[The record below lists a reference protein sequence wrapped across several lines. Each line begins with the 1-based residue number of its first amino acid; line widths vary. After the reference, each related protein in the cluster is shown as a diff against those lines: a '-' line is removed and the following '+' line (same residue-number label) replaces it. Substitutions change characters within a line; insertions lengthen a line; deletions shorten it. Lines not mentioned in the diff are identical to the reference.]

1 MNKDQDVSR
10 KNEYSKDV
18 HLSRRKFLLGGGGV
32 LLGGALA
39 GSIGG
44 SIIKPATA
52 HAAMPG
58 YFPRPTNLLDVNLAR
73 KLGWRHYFK
82 SGG

>member
-1 MNKDQDVSR
+1 MKKEEKTV
-10 KNEYSKDV
+10 KKDV
-18 HLSRRKFLLGGGGV
+18 DLSRRKFLLGGAGAI
-32 LLGGALA
+32 LGGAIV

-44 SIIKPATA
+44 SIIKPGTA

-58 YFPRPTNLLDVNLAR
+58 YFPRPTNLLDLNLVR
-73 KLGWRHYFK
+73 KFAWRHYFK

>member
-1 MNKDQDVSR
+1 VK
-10 KNEYSKDV
+10 KDV
-18 HLSRRKFLLGGGGV
+18 DLSRRKFLLGSAGAI
-32 LLGGALA
+32 LGGAVV

-44 SIIKPATA
+44 SLIKPGTA

-58 YFPRPTNLLDVNLAR
+58 YFPRPTNLLDLDLTR
-73 KLGWRHYFK
+73 KLAWRHYFK

>member
-1 MNKDQDVSR
+1 VK
-10 KNEYSKDV
+10 KDV
-18 HLSRRKFLLGGGGV
+18 DLSRRKFLLGGAGAI
-32 LLGGALA
+32 LGGAIV

-44 SIIKPATA
+44 SIIKPGIA

-58 YFPRPTNLLDVNLAR
+58 YFPRPTNLLDLNLVR
-73 KLGWRHYFK
+73 KLAWRHYFK

>member
-1 MNKDQDVSR
+1 MK
-10 KNEYSKDV
+10 KDV
-18 HLSRRKFLLGGGGV
+18 DLSRRKFLLGGAGAI
-32 LLGGALA
+32 LGGAIV

-58 YFPRPTNLLDVNLAR
+58 YFPRPTNLLDLNLVR
-73 KLGWRHYFK
+73 KLSWRHYFK